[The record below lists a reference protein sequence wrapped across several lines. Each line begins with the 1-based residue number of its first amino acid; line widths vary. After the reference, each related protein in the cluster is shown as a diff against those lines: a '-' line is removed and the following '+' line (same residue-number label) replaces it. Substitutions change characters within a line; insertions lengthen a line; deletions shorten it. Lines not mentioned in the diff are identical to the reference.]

1 MAMTLR
7 QLSTPYAH
15 WEYVHP
21 QSGDRLRVVPERGG
35 IVTEWR
41 CNGRE
46 ILYFDQSRYADPTQS
61 IRGGIPVLFPI
72 CGNLPGDRLPLK
84 SGEASLKQHGF
95 ARGLPWQL
103 ELLDDQSGV
112 RLWLTDTDETL
123 AHYPFRFRL
132 EMAVRPVSDALEI
145 TTTIA
150 NANEGGELMPFS
162 FGLHP
167 YFNVTDLS
175 RTSLEGLA
183 PQCLNHLVMAEAETG
198 DQLSRLPEGV
208 DFLTRPAG
216 PVTLVDEAA
225 GTRLQLQHQAPMDLT
240 VVWTEPPRPMVC
252 LEPWTGPRQSL
263 ITGDGKLELAAGER
277 LQLSCRY
284 ALS

>member
-84 SGEASLKQHGF
+84 SGEATLKQHGF

-112 RLWLTDTDETL
+112 RL
-123 AHYPFRFRL
+123 
-132 EMAVRPVSDALEI
+132 
-145 TTTIA
+145 
-150 NANEGGELMPFS
+150 
-162 FGLHP
+162 
-167 YFNVTDLS
+167 
-175 RTSLEGLA
+175 
-183 PQCLNHLVMAEAETG
+183 
-198 DQLSRLPEGV
+198 
-208 DFLTRPAG
+208 
-216 PVTLVDEAA
+216 
-225 GTRLQLQHQAPMDLT
+225 
-240 VVWTEPPRPMVC
+240 
-252 LEPWTGPRQSL
+252 
-263 ITGDGKLELAAGER
+263 
-277 LQLSCRY
+277 
-284 ALS
+284 

>member
-7 QLSTPYAH
+7 QMSTPYAH

-35 IVTEWR
+35 IVTEWL

-46 ILYFDQSRYADPTQS
+46 ILYFDQTRYADPKQS

-84 SGEASLKQHGF
+84 SGEATLKQHGF

-112 RLWLTDTDETL
+112 RLSLTETEETF
-123 AHYPFRFRL
+123 ADYPFRFRL
-132 EMAVRPVSDALEI
+132 EMAVRPVSGALEI

-150 NANEGGELMPFS
+150 NANEGGESMPFS

-175 RTSLEGLA
+175 RTTLEGLA
-183 PQCLNHLVMAEAETG
+183 PQCLNHLVMAEAENRRSIEPIARG
-198 DQLSRLPEGV
+198 GGLS
-208 DFLTRPAG
+208 
-216 PVTLVDEAA
+216 
-225 GTRLQLQHQAPMDLT
+225 H
-240 VVWTEPPRPMVC
+240 PPC
-252 LEPWTGPRQSL
+252 WTGHPGR
-263 ITGDGKLELAAGER
+263 
-277 LQLSCRY
+277 
-284 ALS
+284 